1 MVVSVKV
8 EITERM
14 KAAALEFESAALD
27 AGFIA
32 ARATVETDEWTSG
45 NGHVLRVFCYDRK
58 QKSHKWEGGANGR

>member
-14 KAAALEFESAALD
+14 MAAAREFESAALD

-45 NGHVLRVFCYDRK
+45 NGHVLRVFGYDRK